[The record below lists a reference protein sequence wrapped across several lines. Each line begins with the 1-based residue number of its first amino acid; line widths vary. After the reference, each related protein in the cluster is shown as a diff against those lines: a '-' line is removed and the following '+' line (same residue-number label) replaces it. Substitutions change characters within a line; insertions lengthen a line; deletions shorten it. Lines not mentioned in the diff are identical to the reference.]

1 MNKEN
6 VIVAIIA
13 IIVLIGAIFTSIA
26 IRNRNQQNKENAE
39 RRGIIILNEEV
50 SDECTEEYI
59 KNVENQTEQTSSTEE
74 KISANA
80 ILILKKYYTQCEHT
94 INEYVEMPP
103 ELVNM
108 TEQEIQKEYPEWELI
123 VFSPNEV
130 ILYKEFAERCK
141 EHFILKIESGK
152 IVVYKILEG
161 GELEIYDK
169 TEIGTEYLTETDL
182 INMQDGLEIY
192 GKEELNKILEDFE

>member
-6 VIVAIIA
+6 IIVAIIA

-26 IRNRNQQNKENAE
+26 IRNRSQLNQEKQEGE
-39 RRGIIILNEEV
+39 TIILNEEV

-59 KNVENQTEQTSSTEE
+59 KNNEGAIEPTSSTEE

-80 ILILKKYYTQCEHT
+80 LLILKKYYRQCEHT
-94 INEYVEMPP
+94 INEYVEMLP

-108 TEQEIQKEYPEWELI
+108 TEQEVQEEYPEWELI
-123 VFSPNEV
+123 GFSANEV
-130 ILYKEFAERCK
+130 ILYKEFDERCK
-141 EHFILKIESGK
+141 EHFVLKVEADK
-152 IVVYKILEG
+152 IVVYKMLES
-161 GELEIYDK
+161 GELELYDK
-169 TEIGTEYLTETDL
+169 TDIGTEYLTETDL

>member
-6 VIVAIIA
+6 IIVGIIAVIVI
-13 IIVLIGAIFTSIA
+13 IGAIFTAII
-26 IRNRNQQNKENAE
+26 IRNEKQSNDIQSKENT
-39 RRGIIILNEEV
+39 IILNEEV
-50 SDECTEEYI
+50 SDECTEEYAKSI
-59 KNVENQTEQTSSTEE
+59 REVVEQTSSTEE

-80 ILILKKYYTQCEHT
+80 ILILKKYYTQCQHT

-108 TEQEIQKEYPEWELI
+108 TEQEVREEYPEWDLI
-123 VFSPNEV
+123 GFSANEI
-130 ILYKEFAERCK
+130 ILYKEFDEKCK
-141 EHFILKIESGK
+141 EHYNLKIEAGK
-152 IVVYKILEG
+152 IVVYKILES
-161 GELEIYDK
+161 GELELYEK

-182 INMQDGLEIY
+182 INMKNGLEIY

>member
-6 VIVAIIA
+6 IIVGIIAVIVI
-13 IIVLIGAIFTSIA
+13 IGAIFTAII
-26 IRNRNQQNKENAE
+26 IRNEKQSNNIQSKENT
-39 RRGIIILNEEV
+39 IILNEEV
-50 SDECTEEYI
+50 SDECTEEYAKSI
-59 KNVENQTEQTSSTEE
+59 REVVEQTSSTEE

-80 ILILKKYYTQCEHT
+80 ILILKKYYTQCQHT

-108 TEQEIQKEYPEWELI
+108 TEQEVREEYPEWDLI
-123 VFSPNEV
+123 GFSTNEI
-130 ILYKEFAERCK
+130 ILYKEFDERCK
-141 EHFILKIESGK
+141 EHYNLKIEAGK
-152 IVVYKILEG
+152 IVVYKILES
-161 GELEIYDK
+161 GELELYEK

-182 INMQDGLEIY
+182 INMKNGLEIY